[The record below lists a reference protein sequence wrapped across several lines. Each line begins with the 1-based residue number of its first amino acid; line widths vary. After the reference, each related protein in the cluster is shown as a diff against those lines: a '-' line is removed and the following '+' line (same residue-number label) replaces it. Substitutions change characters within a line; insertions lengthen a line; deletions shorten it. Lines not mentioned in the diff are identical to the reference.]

1 MIRAVR
7 HAWAVFVM
15 AILFGSPAP
24 AQDPGGVP
32 LERHAC
38 QRACL
43 EDFVERYLQ
52 AMSDGA
58 VSDELFARHVRFTE
72 NGVELPLGNEGLWAT
87 TVSPEGYRLI
97 LPSASIRSRSDTPTG
112 SGASGA
118 PAAELVAC
126 SLTVTS
132 APTCCVSTSGTIRR

>member
-15 AILFGSPAP
+15 AILFGSPAA

-43 EDFVERYLQ
+43 EGFVERYLQ

-97 LPSASIRSRSDTPTG
+97 VPDVETQQVGALVTVKEQATSSA
-112 SGASGA
+112 AGA
-118 PAAELVAC
+118 PLAA
-126 SLTVTS
+126 
-132 APTCCVSTSGTIRR
+132 